1 MRRFRH
7 STRLGRRSGCNKELT
22 CFAENPIQTESLQ
35 TEGKSGMPLNLES
48 LSDDAKTAY
57 LARVAHTLTI
67 CARDTYEFGTEDVL
81 NPQMLRA
88 YNELLHQVIG
98 SIASRL
104 AGSQEQEPIE
114 YAIEMIDL
122 FGVERERVEEMNWA
136 LKYALQRCSR
146 VPDQFR
152 RKPLVR

>member
-1 MRRFRH
+1 MH
-7 STRLGRRSGCNKELT
+7 
-22 CFAENPIQTESLQ
+22 
-35 TEGKSGMPLNLES
+35 LNLES

-98 SIASRL
+98 SIVSRL
-104 AGSQEQEPIE
+104 AGSQEPIE

-122 FGVERERVEEMNWA
+122 FGVEQDRVEEMNWA
-136 LKYALQRCSR
+136 LKYALHRCSA
-146 VPDQFR
+146 
-152 RKPLVR
+152 